1 MYNSEYHE
9 VAEIDRK
16 CQFSQRKRRLE
27 RPILTTAPRLPFVFN
42 SVLGCPRKIRLVIN
56 HRFEH
61 CSRVVEGQTNSQC
74 KQKWQ
79 KKDLFDPFS
88 GMQFALGADVEKANG
103 SRCCQENR
111 NVH

>member
-1 MYNSEYHE
+1 MYDGKHHE

-16 CQFSQRKRRLE
+16 CQFGQWKRRLE

-42 SVLGCPRKIRLVIN
+42 SVLGRSREIRLVIN
-56 HRFEH
+56 HRLDH
-61 CSRVVEGQTNSQC
+61 CSRVVERQTNSQC

-79 KKDLFDPFS
+79 KKDLFDPLS
-88 GMQFALGADVEKANG
+88 GMQFPLGADVEKANG

-111 NVH
+111 NVY